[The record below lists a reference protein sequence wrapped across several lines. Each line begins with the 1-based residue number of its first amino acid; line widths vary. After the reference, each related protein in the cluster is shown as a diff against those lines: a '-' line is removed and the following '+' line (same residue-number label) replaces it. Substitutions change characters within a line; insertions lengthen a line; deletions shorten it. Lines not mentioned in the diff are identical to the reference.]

1 MRAGATEDK
10 ASERHFW
17 YPFIVSKCLMSLMHG
32 RPMNSALYNIPD
44 KNEQADPAQYP
55 GARFSIA
62 PMMEWTDRHCR
73 AFHRQLSKNALLY
86 TEMVTTG
93 AVIHGDRDHLIGFS
107 DCEHPIACQLGGSDP
122 ADMAEA
128 ARIVEGFGYD
138 EVNINVGCPSD
149 RVQSGRFGACLMEE
163 PELVA
168 ACVEAMKAAVD
179 IPVTVKCRIGVDEQD
194 TEVALDR
201 MADAVFAAGSDAL
214 WVHARKAWLKGLSP
228 KENRDIPPLDY
239 DRVLRLK
246 QRLPDR
252 FIGLN
257 GGLQSLDQGEPY
269 LETLDGLMFGRAAY
283 HTPELLGQ
291 VDRRIYGD
299 GGPDVSP
306 WDAVRAHMPYLEDQ
320 LGNGVK
326 LAHMTRH
333 MLGLFHGRPGA
344 RSWRRILTVEA
355 IKPGAGIEVVEQ
367 ALAAVSPAGA
377 DLAAAE

>member
-1 MRAGATEDK
+1 
-10 ASERHFW
+10 
-17 YPFIVSKCLMSLMHG
+17 
-32 RPMNSALYNIPD
+32 
-44 KNEQADPAQYP
+44 
-55 GARFSIA
+55 
-62 PMMEWTDRHCR
+62 MMEWTDRHCR
-73 AFHRQLSKNALLY
+73 AFHRQLSRHALLY

-93 AVIHGDRDHLIGFS
+93 AVIHGDRSHLLGFS
-107 DCEHPIACQLGGSDP
+107 DSEHPIACQLGGSDP
-122 ADMAEA
+122 TAMAEA
-128 ARIVEGFGYD
+128 AKIVADFGYD

-163 PELVA
+163 PALVA

-179 IPVTVKCRIGVDEQD
+179 IPVTVKCRIGVDDQD
-194 TEVALDR
+194 PEVALDA

-214 WVHARKAWLKGLSP
+214 WVHARKAWLQGLSP

-246 QRLPDR
+246 DRLPGK

-257 GGLQSLDQGEPY
+257 GGLQSLDEAEPY
-269 LETLDGLMFGRAAY
+269 LDKLDGLMFGRAAY
-283 HTPELLGQ
+283 HTPEILGE
-291 VDRRIYGD
+291 VDRRLYDKSAENI
-299 GGPDVSP
+299 SP
-306 WDAVRAHMPYLEDQ
+306 WEAVKAHKTYLAAQ
-320 LGNGVK
+320 LEQGVK

-355 IKPGAGIEVVEQ
+355 IKPGAGLEVVDK
-367 ALAAVSPAGA
+367 ALAAVSPAGS